1 MIHFWAVEQYKIFE
15 DASMNSV
22 VDCFLTS
29 QTRPLNHCL
38 KKQDKNTSA
47 LFKIVHKCHKN

>member
-1 MIHFWAVEQYKIFE
+1 MIHYLAVEQYKIFE

-22 VDCFLTS
+22 VDHFLTL

-38 KKQDKNTSA
+38 TKQDKNTSS
-47 LFKIVHKCHKN
+47 LFKIVHKCHKK